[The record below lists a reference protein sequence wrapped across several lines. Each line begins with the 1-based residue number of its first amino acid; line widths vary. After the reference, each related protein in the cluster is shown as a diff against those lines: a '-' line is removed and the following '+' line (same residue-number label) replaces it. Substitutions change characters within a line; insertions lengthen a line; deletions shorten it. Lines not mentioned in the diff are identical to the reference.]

1 MALPAIRS
9 VLVILV
15 TLACFGLLSG
25 STQPPAQPAKPTVVF
40 QVMRD
45 AGMSIDGGGGL
56 VIAGW
61 SDGTVVFAMDPDKAG
76 KNLQAGTITPE
87 QLKATLDELNVA
99 GFFGDLRFY
108 NWPPDASHT
117 IMAGVREGKSTKYA
131 WVEQLSVPWGAHVGA
146 DPTFKAFAKLW
157 AASRTILA
165 FACPTAYKPIHD
177 VPDVELRYKAALSK
191 NEFER

>member
-1 MALPAIRS
+1 MALSVMRS
-9 VLVILV
+9 ALVV
-15 TLACFGLLSG
+15 VASFACIGLLFG

-45 AGMSIDGGGGL
+45 AGMSIDGGL

-87 QLKATLDELNVA
+87 QLKATLDELNDA

-117 IMAGVREGKSTKYA
+117 IMAGVREGKTTKYA
-131 WVEQLSVPWGAHVGA
+131 WVDHLSVPWGAHVGA
-146 DPTFKAFAKLW
+146 EPKFKAFAKLW
-157 AASRTILA
+157 ANSRTIMA

-177 VPDVELRYKAALSK
+177 VPDVELRYKVALSK